1 MYMSPKNF
9 SLHLSAVGQT
19 LYELHF
25 VISFQPDLY
34 RLMQA
39 SDQCF
44 PVGTIFN
51 YLFSPTRK
59 RNRIEFIDDFPNEA
73 EVISSLQI
81 HPGGTSLVSRN
92 INGGEDEEVSEITK

>member
-1 MYMSPKNF
+1 
-9 SLHLSAVGQT
+9 
-19 LYELHF
+19 
-25 VISFQPDLY
+25 
-34 RLMQA
+34 MQI

-81 HPGGTSLVSRN
+81 HPKGTSVVSRN
-92 INGGEDEEVSEITK
+92 INSGEDEEVGEDCYAKLF